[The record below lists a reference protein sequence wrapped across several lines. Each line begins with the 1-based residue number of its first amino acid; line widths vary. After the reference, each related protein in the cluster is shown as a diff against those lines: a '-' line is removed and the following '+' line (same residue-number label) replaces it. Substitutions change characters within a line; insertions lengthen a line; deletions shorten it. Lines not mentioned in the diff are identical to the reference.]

1 MATNGLRIA
10 RKYAFDFKRGI
21 ATLRE
26 HHVKHAFAVRRRY
39 GHWPLTGRSRYRLH
53 GVSSAQNERVLKV
66 FRQDESRS
74 PFLDHG
80 LEIFAGH
87 HNRAVSRLIELRN

>member
-26 HHVKHAFAVRRRY
+26 HQVKHAFATRPRY
-39 GHWPLTGRSRYRLH
+39 GRLPLTGRSHYRFH
-53 GVSSAQNERVLKV
+53 RIFSFAQNERVLNV
-66 FRQDESRS
+66 FTHSVS
-74 PFLDHG
+74 PFT
-80 LEIFAGH
+80 
-87 HNRAVSRLIELRN
+87 VSG